1 MTGLSL
7 AFAILGILI
16 ASSLFSATGLG
27 GGVAY
32 VPLLVALGMGMHEAG
47 ATSLFVILATSI
59 SAAII
64 YRRHRTQDWRL
75 VLVLEPVSFVLA
87 LAGGLT
93 ANYVNG
99 LALRVV
105 FAAVLLLASFLM
117 MRPAGKRRT
126 GRRKAWGDWHRSVGG
141 QDYAVR
147 LPWLIPVSAVA
158 GFVAGMIGIAGG
170 VFMMPAMVLLG
181 GVPVRIA
188 VGTSSLMV
196 ALTALA
202 GLSGHLATGSFNVLV
217 ALPMAAVA
225 FIGGR
230 VGSALSV
237 RLPAAA
243 LRLILGVLL
252 LLVAVWMIASAVL

>member
-1 MTGLSL
+1 MTGLSVAL
-7 AFAILGILI
+7 AVVGILV

-32 VPLLVALGMGMHEAG
+32 VPLLAALGMSMHEAA
-47 ATSLFVILATSI
+47 ATSLFVILATSV

-64 YRRHRTQDWRL
+64 YRRHRTQDWKL
-75 VLVLEPVSFVLA
+75 VLALEPVTFALA

-93 ANYVNG
+93 ANYINAFV
-99 LALRVV
+99 LKLV
-105 FAAVLLLASFLM
+105 FAAVLLLAGLLM
-117 MRPAGKRRT
+117 MRPVVREGAGARS
-126 GRRKAWGDWHRSVGG
+126 GWGDWHRGVGG
-141 QDYAVR
+141 QSYVVR

-188 VGTSSLMV
+188 IGTSSLMV

-202 GLSGHLATGSFNVLV
+202 GLTGHLATGSFDIVI
-217 ALPMAAVA
+217 ALPLAAVA
-225 FIGGR
+225 FVGGR
-230 VGSALSV
+230 LGSVLSV
-237 RLPAAA
+237 RLRAST
-243 LRLILGVLL
+243 LRMILAVLL
-252 LLVAVWMIASAVL
+252 LLVAVWMLLTAVL